1 MIFFYLNL
9 CIIEDILEKINL
21 INVYYIKLWNNN
33 IKHFINE
40 CEELKKIR
48 YTLINKLKELDIKS
62 ENNYI

>member
-1 MIFFYLNL
+1 MCHRGYFRKNY
-9 CIIEDILEKINL
+9 L

-48 YTLINKLKELDIKS
+48 NKLKELDIKS

>member
-1 MIFFYLNL
+1 MWRI
-9 CIIEDILEKINL
+9 KK
-21 INVYYIKLWNNN
+21 YYIKLWNNN

-48 YTLINKLKELDIKS
+48 NKLKELDIKS

>member
-1 MIFFYLNL
+1 M
-9 CIIEDILEKINL
+9 
-21 INVYYIKLWNNN
+21 YYVKLWNNN